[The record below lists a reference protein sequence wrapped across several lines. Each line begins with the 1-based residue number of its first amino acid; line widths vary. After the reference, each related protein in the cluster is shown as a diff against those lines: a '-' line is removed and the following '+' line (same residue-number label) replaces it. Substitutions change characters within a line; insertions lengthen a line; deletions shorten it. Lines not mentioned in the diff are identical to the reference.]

1 MAPSVLPGHTGRRER
16 QFTSI
21 GTSSG
26 VNHLAGECLSLGQ
39 RPLISALLVV
49 GSDQDLMRATLLLY
63 SGSAMRSAAGADFFF
78 FFLGGGSTT
87 VLSHWISPMGKIGLF
102 YQGKASCDRV
112 ALPNLRC
119 IPGVLVYLIHRT
131 LTWATGSIT
140 CTQLSVHAITHGGL
154 RTHVRESAL
163 NGDWEKNP
171 LPHRGIEPA

>member
-1 MAPSVLPGHTGRRER
+1 MSQFGPKSPYQRPPCGRFRSGSNEGSTAFVQWVRDEECRGRRL
-16 QFTSI
+16 FF
-21 GTSSG
+21 
-26 VNHLAGECLSLGQ
+26 L
-39 RPLISALLVV
+39 
-49 GSDQDLMRATLLLY
+49 
-63 SGSAMRSAAGADFFF
+63 FFF
-78 FFLGGGSTT
+78 GGEESTT

-140 CTQLSVHAITHGGL
+140 CTQMSVHAITHGGL